1 MPDIADA
8 DPRNEAPILAT
19 GTVLV
24 VEDDPAMLTLLVTR
38 LKSRGHQCLATG
50 HGVAALAAI
59 RHATFDVLVTDLDLP
74 GASGVDLAIAVRDS
88 SDAPIIVLTG
98 RREEYRRL
106 LRDVSDITV
115 LEKPCPTA
123 ALAGLVEAELLRH
136 RAG

>member
-1 MPDIADA
+1 MQDAATPPDHVDA
-8 DPRNEAPILAT
+8 LAL

-24 VEDDPAMLTLLVTR
+24 VEDDPAMLSLLVKR
-38 LKSRGHQCLATG
+38 LEGRGHQCLATG

-59 RHATFDVLVTDLDLP
+59 RHAEFDVLVTDLDLP
-74 GASGVDLAIAVRDS
+74 GASGVDLAIAVRQS

-106 LRDVSDITV
+106 LRDLSDVTV

-123 ALAGLVEAELLRH
+123 ALAGLVEAELLR
-136 RAG
+136 RRSA

>member
-1 MPDIADA
+1 MQDAATPIEDPEAIAV
-8 DPRNEAPILAT
+8 

-24 VEDDPAMLTLLVTR
+24 VEDDPAMLSLLVKR
-38 LKSRGHQCLATG
+38 LESRGHQCLATG

-59 RHATFDVLVTDLDLP
+59 RHANFDALVTDLDLP
-74 GASGVDLAIAVRDS
+74 GASGVDLAIAVRDA

-98 RREEYRRL
+98 RREEFRRM
-106 LRDVSDITV
+106 LRDVPDVTV

-123 ALAGLVEAELLRH
+123 ALAGLVEAELTPR